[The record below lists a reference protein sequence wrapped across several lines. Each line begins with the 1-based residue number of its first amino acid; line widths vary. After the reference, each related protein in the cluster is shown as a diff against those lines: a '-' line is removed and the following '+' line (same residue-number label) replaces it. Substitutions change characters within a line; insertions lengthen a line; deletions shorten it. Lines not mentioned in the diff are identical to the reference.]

1 MIDLHCH
8 ILPGVDDGSATDE
21 ESCMMARLAVDSGV
35 TAIAATP
42 HCNVP
47 GQFRNY
53 RSETLHQRFCHLREL
68 LRQNEIPLKLYT
80 GMEVYVTPEVPQLL
94 QQGKLLPLGGS
105 HYLLVEFGFDE
116 SRRFAEQM
124 LEAIR
129 KEGFTP
135 VIAHPERYRFVQTER
150 ECLLRWIDEG
160 YVLQINKGSLF
171 GMFGRGAARISN
183 WCLGEG
189 CLHLIG
195 SDAHSPFRRTTR
207 LEDVWDYAADCDS
220 TEIADFLLEGNP
232 SRILEDQ
239 PVRPVL
245 AEF

>member
-53 RSETLHQRFCHLREL
+53 DSQALRQKFSHLRGL
-68 LRQNEIPLKLYT
+68 LREQKIPLKLYT
-80 GMEVYVTPEVPQLL
+80 GMEVYVTPEVPELL
-94 QQGKLLPLGGS
+94 RQKKLLPLGNS
-105 HYLLVEFGFDE
+105 RYLLVEFGFDE
-116 SRRFAEQM
+116 SRQFAGEM

-129 KEGFTP
+129 REGLTP
-135 VIAHPERYRFVQTER
+135 VVAHPERYWFVQRER
-150 ECLLRWIDEG
+150 TCLLRWVDEG
-160 YVLQINKGSLF
+160 CVLQVNKGSLF
-171 GMFGRGAARISN
+171 GMFGREAARVAN

-207 LEDVWDYAADCDS
+207 LADVWDYAADFDS
-220 TEIADFLLEGNP
+220 PEIADFLLEKNP
-232 SRILEDQ
+232 AAILDDR

-245 AEF
+245 AAF

>member
-21 ESCMMARLAVDSGV
+21 ESCMMAQLAVESGV

-47 GQFRNY
+47 GQFQNY
-53 RSETLHQRFCHLREL
+53 CSEPLRQRFGRLNAL
-68 LRQNEIPLKLYT
+68 LRAREIPLKLYA
-80 GMEVYVTPEVPQLL
+80 GMEVYLTPEVPGLL
-94 QQGKLLPLGGS
+94 RQGKLLPLGGS
-105 HYLLVEFGFDE
+105 RYLLVEFGFDE

-124 LEAIR
+124 LDAIR
-129 KEGFTP
+129 KEGVIP
-135 VIAHPERYRFVQTER
+135 VVAHPERYRFVQRER
-150 ECLLRWIDEG
+150 ECLLHWIGEG
-160 YVLQINKGSLF
+160 LVLQINKGSLF
-171 GMFGRGAARISN
+171 GMFGRSAAQVAN

-189 CLHLIG
+189 CIHLIG

-207 LEDVWDYAADCDS
+207 LADAWDYAADFDS
-220 TEIADFLLEGNP
+220 PEIADFLLEKNP
-232 SRILEDQ
+232 AAILDDR

-245 AEF
+245 AAF

>member
-8 ILPGVDDGSATDE
+8 ILPGVDDGAASEE
-21 ESCMMARLAVDSGV
+21 ESCMMARLAVESGV
-35 TAIAATP
+35 TAVATTP

-47 GQFRNY
+47 GQFRNQ
-53 RSETLHQRFCHLREL
+53 SPESLRRRVSQLQEL
-68 LRQNEIPLKLYT
+68 LREHQIPLKLYT
-80 GMEVYVTPEVPQLL
+80 GMEVYVTPEVPRLIR
-94 QQGKLLPLGGS
+94 QGKLLPLAGS
-105 HYLLVEFGFDE
+105 RYLLVEFGFDE
-116 SRRFAEQM
+116 PRRFAEQM

-129 KEGFTP
+129 KEGLTP
-135 VIAHPERYRFVQTER
+135 VVAHPERYRFVQAER
-150 ECLLRWIDEG
+150 ECLLRWMDEG

-171 GMFGRGAARISN
+171 GMFGRGAARVAN

-220 TEIADFLLEGNP
+220 PEIADFLLEENP
-232 SRILEDQ
+232 ARILRDQ
-239 PVRPVL
+239 PVRPVR
-245 AEF
+245 AAF

>member
-8 ILPGVDDGSATDE
+8 ILPGVDDGSANDE

-47 GQFRNY
+47 GQFLNY
-53 RSETLHQRFCHLREL
+53 DSQALRQTFRRFNGLLRE
-68 LRQNEIPLKLYT
+68 QEIPLKLYT
-80 GMEVYVTPEVPQLL
+80 GMEVYMTPEVPRLL
-94 QQGKLLPLGGS
+94 RQKKLLTLGGS
-105 HYLLVEFGFDE
+105 RYLLVEFGFDE
-116 SRRFAEQM
+116 SRRFAETM
-124 LEAIR
+124 LDAVR
-129 KEGFTP
+129 QEGVIP
-135 VIAHPERYRFVQTER
+135 VVAHPERYRFVQRER
-150 ECLLRWIDEG
+150 MCLLRWADEG

-171 GMFGRGAARISN
+171 GMFGREAARVSN

-207 LEDVWDYAADCDS
+207 LADVWDYAADCDS
-220 TEIADFLLEGNP
+220 PEIADFLLKKNP
-232 SRILEDQ
+232 SAILSDQ

-245 AEF
+245 AAF